1 MLMVGQTT
9 KTLEERFK
17 RHARNKKSLIGRT
30 IRTHGADNFVSVI
43 LKECDSQKELDRWE
57 KHFIKSYDSM
67 FPNGYNFTEGGD
79 GVVGYSPTAEVLAK
93 IVASHTGKKHTPEI
107 IVKMAAANRSGS
119 FYKNLLREIINHQ
132 TSYNR
137 LEKILGLSSGS
148 LSRKM
153 RGKVKFTEKDI
164 AKLVEIFGLS
174 AEYLMT
180 RDD

>member
-1 MLMVGQTT
+1 M
-9 KTLEERFK
+9 
-17 RHARNKKSLIGRT
+17 
-30 IRTHGADNFVSVI
+30 
-43 LKECDSQKELDRWE
+43 
-57 KHFIKSYDSM
+57 
-67 FPNGYNFTEGGD
+67 
-79 GVVGYSPTAEVLAK
+79 
-93 IVASHTGKKHTPEI
+93 
-107 IVKMAAANRSGS
+107 KMSAANRSGS

-174 AEYLMT
+174 AEYLMA

>member
-1 MLMVGQTT
+1 MKVYGIVYLLIDGTNDRHYVGQTT

-17 RHARNKKSLIGRT
+17 RHARSKKSLIGRT

-43 LKECDSQKELDRWE
+43 LKECDSKKELDRWE

-67 FPNGYNFTEGGD
+67 SPNGYNFTEGGD

-107 IVKMAAANRSGS
+107 TVKMAAANRSGS

-132 TSYNR
+132 KQVKENFGF
-137 LEKILGLSSGS
+137 IL
-148 LSRKM
+148 RFPFQKN
-153 RGKVKFTEKDI
+153 
-164 AKLVEIFGLS
+164 AW
-174 AEYLMT
+174 
-180 RDD
+180 